1 MRARAALR
9 AAAFDLPEGTGGTRR
24 AVVLPLAVRAGLA
37 LHAVF
42 FQLAVRA
49 GLARRA
55 TLFQLTVRAR
65 FARRAIVFH
74 LPVRAGIALRAF
86 PLLLLVRAP
95 LHSHRSRATI
105 PRAHALVKTPWQGV
119 VAFACSFVSSRV
131 NATRLDFS
139 SSEDES
145 DYTVQSPS
153 SLFASHA
160 MATTARALARA
171 LARGAS
177 RVSRE
182 AHVPLTVVRH
192 DVVHQH
198 TTQTAGAARVIDS
211 HFARRNGR
219 HLCGQTLHYTRPHL
233 AGAFRTQAPTLR
245 RGFISLPAV
254 VNKRSLTE
262 FVIGARQTLANVKR
276 APAVARDAVVTSV
289 EKALGPRVFGM
300 VQSTSAKLATINPVT
315 LLNPIPHIAAV
326 SNKTRALLFRHK
338 NAIYTVG
345 QGFAVVGVWH
355 GTLYFA
361 SIVTDVSNAS
371 QELAALGFA
380 TVVVI
385 LGTNSIKH
393 RTRIDLDHVH
403 ALLLRRLDNH
413 AGLREVLGGKYFP
426 PTTFCRL
433 IAHTRL
439 TFFFTISAPI
449 RGERGNARVAL
460 VTGGEWRLD
469 RVDGSGGV
477 KQKEE
482 KGVGSNQGTK
492 GSWGG
497 GLPNLPGLPTSLWP
511 SSARNKTKW
520 RWRDERASV
529 AFPIAG
535 TRAGGFVFAECVKRA
550 GKKVDLDLVAVDV
563 FAVNGDSHRVFLSG
577 GSKQKERADAILAA
591 LRVPLAVAMDDS
603 YDDER
608 ALDAANAE
616 TALRVRT
623 EMEKKE
629 KVPKPLD
636 HGGGMWPAEKVLD
649 TAGTAVHETKRA
661 WGKVRG
667 LFK

>member
-1 MRARAALR
+1 M
-9 AAAFDLPEGTGGTRR
+9 
-24 AVVLPLAVRAGLA
+24 
-37 LHAVF
+37 
-42 FQLAVRA
+42 
-49 GLARRA
+49 
-55 TLFQLTVRAR
+55 
-65 FARRAIVFH
+65 
-74 LPVRAGIALRAF
+74 
-86 PLLLLVRAP
+86 
-95 LHSHRSRATI
+95 
-105 PRAHALVKTPWQGV
+105 
-119 VAFACSFVSSRV
+119 
-131 NATRLDFS
+131 
-139 SSEDES
+139 
-145 DYTVQSPS
+145 
-153 SLFASHA
+153 
-160 MATTARALARA
+160 
-171 LARGAS
+171 
-177 RVSRE
+177 
-182 AHVPLTVVRH
+182 
-192 DVVHQH
+192 
-198 TTQTAGAARVIDS
+198 
-211 HFARRNGR
+211 
-219 HLCGQTLHYTRPHL
+219 
-233 AGAFRTQAPTLR
+233 
-245 RGFISLPAV
+245 
-254 VNKRSLTE
+254 
-262 FVIGARQTLANVKR
+262 
-276 APAVARDAVVTSV
+276 
-289 EKALGPRVFGM
+289 
-300 VQSTSAKLATINPVT
+300 
-315 LLNPIPHIAAV
+315 
-326 SNKTRALLFRHK
+326 
-338 NAIYTVG
+338 
-345 QGFAVVGVWH
+345 
-355 GTLYFA
+355 
-361 SIVTDVSNAS
+361 
-371 QELAALGFA
+371 
-380 TVVVI
+380 
-385 LGTNSIKH
+385 
-393 RTRIDLDHVH
+393 
-403 ALLLRRLDNH
+403 
-413 AGLREVLGGKYFP
+413 
-426 PTTFCRL
+426 
-433 IAHTRL
+433 
-439 TFFFTISAPI
+439 
-449 RGERGNARVAL
+449 
-460 VTGGEWRLD
+460 D